1 MNGEPK
7 IKYMTFKTTLMIK
20 HKKKKKI
27 TSNFLDSEH
36 PTYSDSIMN
45 NEGFDVVD
53 VC

>member
-20 HKKKKKI
+20 HKKI
-27 TSNFLDSEH
+27 ISNFLDSEL

-45 NEGFDVVD
+45 NEGFDIVD